1 MDKIKTYNLRKR
13 NVNLWGHN
21 PLPGGDSGVHAVT
34 ANNFSRKKGTSEKR
48 CMTSKAKII

>member
-34 ANNFSRKKGTSEKR
+34 ANNFS
-48 CMTSKAKII
+48 